1 MTAFADY
8 LDLRT
13 AVLEDVGRPD
23 LADVFDRLTR
33 LAEARFNREL
43 RMVDQITDTTVT
55 FASGEAALPSD
66 YAAAIGLYDGMGR
79 EYIMQ
84 PSQPVKVQGQTGYFS
99 IEGSSMIAP
108 NLAGDLVFQYYA
120 KIPTLTDGMTTSNWL
135 LQKYPALYL
144 YGVGF
149 EAAKHIRDAELAAST
164 KGLFDMELADARGDD
179 RGARYS
185 RARVRVQGV
194 TP

>member
-1 MTAFADY
+1 MSVFADY

-23 LADVFDRLTR
+23 MADVFDRLTG
-33 LAEARFNREL
+33 LAETRLNRDL
-43 RMVDQITDTTVT
+43 RMVEQITDTTVVFT
-55 FASGEAALPSD
+55 AGAAALPSD

-79 EYIMQ
+79 EYVMQ

-99 IEGSSMIAP
+99 VEGSNLIAP
-108 NLAGDLVFQYYA
+108 GLAGELVFQYYA
-120 KIPTLTDGMTTSNWL
+120 KIPTLTASMATTNWI

-144 YGVGF
+144 YAVGF
-149 EAAKHIRDAELAAST
+149 EAAKHIRDAELAASS
-164 KGLFDMELADARGDD
+164 KGLYDMELADARGDD